1 MFDKFIIIQ
10 IKIASFNPHCN
21 FFVRNTFSMFS
32 VKNKHIIVTGASGVL
47 GSSISVALAKS
58 GAHLTIL
65 GRNEQKLKITEE
77 KIKVYG
83 GKYLALACDVLDA
96 EELSRINDQILK
108 EFATIDGL
116 INVAGGASKGAS
128 TRTEFLSPETPIVD
142 SFFGID
148 LPDFQ
153 YTADLNFMG
162 TVIPCKIFGEAM
174 ARQQSGNIINIS
186 SMGAIQPLSKSP
198 AYSAGKAAVNN
209 FTQWLA
215 VHLSKS
221 NIRVN
226 AIAPG
231 FILTEQNRFLLFDE
245 KTGELTPRGKR
256 IVDHTPLGKLGDP
269 DDLISTILWLL
280 SEQSSFITGATIPVD
295 GGFSA
300 YNGI

>member
-1 MFDKFIIIQ
+1 
-10 IKIASFNPHCN
+10 
-21 FFVRNTFSMFS
+21 MFS
-32 VKNKHIIVTGASGVL
+32 VKNRYFIVTGASGVL
-47 GSSISVALAKS
+47 GSAISVALAKS
-58 GAHLTIL
+58 GANLAIL
-65 GRNEQKLKITEE
+65 GRNEQKLKVTLESIN
-77 KIKVYG
+77 VFG
-83 GKYLALACDVLDA
+83 GNHHAFGCDVLKA
-96 EELSRINDQILK
+96 EELSQINLAILK
-108 EFATIDGL
+108 EFSRIDGL
-116 INVAGGASKGAS
+116 INVAGGAAEGAS
-128 TRTEFLSPETPIVD
+128 TKAEFLFPDTPLED
-142 SFFGID
+142 SFFGVN
-148 LPDFQ
+148 LSDFQ
-153 YTADLNFMG
+153 YTSDLNFMG
-162 TVIPCKIFGEAM
+162 TVIPAKIFGEAM
-174 ARQQSGNIINIS
+174 AKQQFGNIINIS

-245 KTGELTPRGKR
+245 KTGELTARGKR
-256 IVDHTPLGKLGDP
+256 IVDHTPLGKLGHP

>member
-1 MFDKFIIIQ
+1 
-10 IKIASFNPHCN
+10 
-21 FFVRNTFSMFS
+21 MFS
-32 VKNKHIIVTGASGVL
+32 VKNKHFIVTGASGIL
-47 GSSISVALAKS
+47 GTAISIALAKS
-58 GAHLTIL
+58 GANLAIL
-65 GRNEQKLKITEE
+65 GRNEQKLKVTEE
-77 KIKVYG
+77 KIKVFG
-83 GKYLALACDVLDA
+83 GNHLAFACDVLNA
-96 EELSRINDQILK
+96 EELSKINGHILK
-108 EFATIDGL
+108 EFTKIDGL
-116 INVAGGASKGAS
+116 INVAGGATKGAS
-128 TRTEFLSPETPIVD
+128 TKTEFLYSNTPLED
-142 SFFGID
+142 SFFGVN
-148 LPDFQ
+148 LTDFQ
-153 YTADLNFMG
+153 YTSDLNFMG
-162 TVIPCKIFGEAM
+162 TVIPAKIFGEVM
-174 ARQQSGNIINIS
+174 ARQQYGNIINIS

-256 IVDHTPLGKLGDP
+256 IVDHTPLGKLGNP
-269 DDLISTILWLL
+269 DDLISTIFWLL
-280 SEQSSFITGATIPVD
+280 SEHSSFITGATIPVD